1 MMRADENMA
10 TLANL
15 ICHAHSIKG
24 ADGNIMSREAFI
36 PWREEPELTLEVAMS
51 TWR

>member
-15 ICHAHSIKG
+15 ICHAHGIKG
-24 ADGNIMSREAFI
+24 EDGSVMPRESFLK
-36 PWREEPELTLEVAMS
+36 WTEQPEITLEQAMK